1 MRQTRDRLGR
11 VRGALL
17 GGLVPTRDLE
27 PAGLGISRGSARRSE
42 PAASRS
48 AFKKGANLIP
58 LTEPEIRRLLLAI
71 IWPRLTNIERAL
83 VWSDWRRH
91 HQALARAA
99 HYRRRID
106 AQL

>member
-1 MRQTRDRLGR
+1 LDVIPSTQIRD
-11 VRGALL
+11 
-17 GGLVPTRDLE
+17 E
-27 PAGLGISRGSARRSE
+27 P
-42 PAASRS
+42 
-48 AFKKGANLIP
+48 KKRADLIP

-91 HQALARAA
+91 HQARARAA
-99 HYRRRID
+99 HYCRRSD

>member
-1 MRQTRDRLGR
+1 MAYT
-11 VRGALL
+11 
-17 GGLVPTRDLE
+17 
-27 PAGLGISRGSARRSE
+27 SAPLSLRRSVASPLRRCACRSE
-42 PAASRS
+42 PAAPRS

-99 HYRRRID
+99 HYRRRIN

>member
-1 MRQTRDRLGR
+1 
-11 VRGALL
+11 
-17 GGLVPTRDLE
+17 LVPTRDPE
-27 PAGLGISRGSARRSE
+27 PAGPGISRGGTRRSE
-42 PAASRS
+42 SAASRI

-99 HYRRRID
+99 HYRRRIN

>member
-1 MRQTRDRLGR
+1 MILAAYFHDQGTI
-11 VRGALL
+11 VGA
-17 GGLVPTRDLE
+17 
-27 PAGLGISRGSARRSE
+27 S
-42 PAASRS
+42 
-48 AFKKGANLIP
+48 LIP
-58 LTEPEIRRLLLAI
+58 LTEPEVRRLLLTI

-99 HYRRRID
+99 HYRRRTD